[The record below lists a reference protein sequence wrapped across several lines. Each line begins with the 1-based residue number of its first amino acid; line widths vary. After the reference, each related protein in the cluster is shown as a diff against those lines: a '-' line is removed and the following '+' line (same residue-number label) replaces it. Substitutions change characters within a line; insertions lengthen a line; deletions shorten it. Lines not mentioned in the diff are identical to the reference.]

1 MCGPDLTRLR
11 AGLLALAG
19 LLVAPSVR
27 AEEAL
32 VTYKSISPD
41 IAFEIARAALKKC
54 REDGLQVAVVVM
66 DRFGAPLVLLR
77 DRFAGLPSAGTASSK
92 AYTALSFRSTT
103 ADFAKGIEA
112 KRLDPGL
119 GRLPNIVAMAG
130 GLPIEA
136 GEGIV
141 GAVGVSG
148 APGGDKDEAC
158 AAAGIAAVRDRL
170 DF

>member
-1 MCGPDLTRLR
+1 MCGPERLR
-11 AGLLALAG
+11 RTALLALAVP
-19 LLVAPSVR
+19 LLARPAA

-41 IAFEIARAALKKC
+41 IALDIAQASLRKC

-77 DRFAGLPSAGTASSK
+77 DRFAGLPSATTASSK

-103 ADFAKGIEA
+103 ADFAKAIA
-112 KRLDPGL
+112 DKRLDPGL
-119 GRLPNIVAMAG
+119 GRLPNVVAMAG

-136 GEGIV
+136 GGGLV

-158 AAAGIAAVRDRL
+158 AAAGIDAVRDQL

>member
-1 MCGPDLTRLR
+1 MCGRKVISGR
-11 AGLLALAG
+11 AAFVALAS
-19 LLVAPSVR
+19 LFLVRPAA

-32 VTYKSISPD
+32 VTYKSVSPD
-41 IAFEIARAALKKC
+41 IAFEIAQAALKRC

-77 DRFAGLPSAGTASSK
+77 DRFAGLPSAATASSK

-103 ADFAKGIEA
+103 AEFARGIET
-112 KRLDPGL
+112 KRLDAGL
-119 GRLPNIVAMAG
+119 GRLPNVVAMAG
-130 GLPIEA
+130 GLPVEA
-136 GEGIV
+136 GGSVV

-158 AAAGIAAVRDRL
+158 AAAGIEAVRDRL

>member
-1 MCGPDLTRLR
+1 MFDLK
-11 AGLLALAG
+11 AINPAAV
-19 LLVAPSVR
+19 LVALTGLFLARPVA
-27 AEEAL
+27 AEDAV

-41 IAFEIARAALKKC
+41 VAFEIAQAALKKC
-54 REDGLQVAVVVM
+54 RDDGLQVAVVVM

-77 DRFAGLPSAGTASSK
+77 DRFAGLPSANTATSK

-103 ADFAKGIEA
+103 AEFAKGIA
-112 KRLDPGL
+112 TNRLDPSL

-130 GLPIEA
+130 GQPIEA
-136 GEGIV
+136 DGGVV
-141 GAVGVSG
+141 GAIGVSG
-148 APGGDKDEAC
+148 APGGDKDDAC